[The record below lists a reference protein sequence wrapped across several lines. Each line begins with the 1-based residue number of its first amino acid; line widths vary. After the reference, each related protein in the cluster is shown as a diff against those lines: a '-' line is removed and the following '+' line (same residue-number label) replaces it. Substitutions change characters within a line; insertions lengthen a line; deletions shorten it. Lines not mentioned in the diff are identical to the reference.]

1 MDDPHSLVE
10 RSAAMRFLP
19 RTVPLVTRVLLA
31 IVIAGL
37 LPFTGVALIA
47 LRGYHAAS
55 IGAERTTANALD
67 DASSAALRQRTQQTA
82 SALGSFLDERADDT
96 RMVALLPPDP
106 AIIAHFAARTQPLWY
121 VTGTPAQPEEH
132 HDSFPL
138 YRELLAVDRTGRV
151 IVRVADGKVA
161 SDLGDVARASTY
173 LATARTLAPDALSV
187 SHLSR
192 LYTPEPADQSERLP
206 GDGYLSFDGVYRFI
220 AARRLADGTFDGA
233 VMLALDARF
242 VMEFT
247 AHIVSTQADRAV
259 VWSDFA
265 SGDYSYVLDDEGF
278 AIAHPQLWAVRGDDA
293 DGHPVPAAG
302 SPAELRDHPL
312 SDALGGW
319 IDPNRPVL
327 FANGLAGKPGSLTAT
342 NTAGTV
348 TLKTYAPV
356 PFAEGSYRERGV
368 FGVVVIGA
376 SLAEFHQP
384 ASGVSAII
392 DRERGSFSSE
402 MGWVACVGLLLSVLA
417 GILISRM
424 LVRPL
429 RALTAV
435 AEKLKQG
442 VLDEEPLIA
451 IRKRR
456 FADEVTVL
464 ADVFADMGR
473 QVVRREQQLRTEITE
488 LHIHIDSRR
497 RQEQAA
503 EIIETDYFRDLR
515 TTASR
520 LRALRDR
527 GPTGAEAASTDATP
541 HDPDAPSIPTS

>member
-1 MDDPHSLVE
+1 
-10 RSAAMRFLP
+10 MRFLP
-19 RTVPLVTRVLLA
+19 RTIPLVTRVLLA

-37 LPFTGVALIA
+37 LPFTGVALFA

-55 IGAERTTANALD
+55 MGAERTTAAALD
-67 DASSAALRQRTQQTA
+67 DASSAALMQRTQQTA

-106 AIIAHFAARTQPLWY
+106 AIIARFASRTQPLWY
-121 VTGTPAQPEEH
+121 VTGTRAQPAEH
-132 HDSFPL
+132 RDPFPL

-151 IVRVADGKVA
+151 IVRVADGKVVN
-161 SDLGDVARASTY
+161 DPGDTARASLY
-173 LATARTLAPDALSV
+173 RATARTLAPDALSV
-187 SHLSR
+187 SHLAR
-192 LYTPEPADQSERLP
+192 LYTPEPADQADRLP
-206 GDGYLSFDGVYRFI
+206 GDGYRDFDGVYRFV
-220 AARRLADGTFDGA
+220 AARRTADGTFDGA

-247 AHIVSTQADRAV
+247 AHILSTQANRAV

-265 SGDYSYVLDDEGF
+265 SGDYSYTLDDDGF
-278 AIAHPQLWAVRGDDA
+278 AIAHPQLWAVRGDDI
-293 DGHPVPAAG
+293 DGHPVPAAR
-302 SPAELRDHPL
+302 SPAELPDHPV

-327 FANGLAGKPGSLTAT
+327 FANGLAGKQGSLVAT
-342 NTAGTV
+342 NTAGAT

-356 PFAEGSYRERGV
+356 PFAEGSYRDRGV

-392 DRERGSFSSE
+392 ERERSSLASE
-402 MGWVACVGLLLSVLA
+402 MGWVACIGLLLSVLA
-417 GILISRM
+417 GIIISRM

-429 RALTAV
+429 RTLTAV
-435 AEKLKQG
+435 AEELKG
-442 VLDEEPLIA
+442 GALDEESLIA
-451 IRKRR
+451 IRRRR

-464 ADVFADMGR
+464 AEVFADMGR

-488 LHIHIDSRR
+488 LHIHIDSSR

-503 EIIETDYFRDLR
+503 EITETDYFRDLR
-515 TTASR
+515 ASASR
-520 LRALRDR
+520 LRARRDSA
-527 GPTGAEAASTDATP
+527 PVETDGAP
-541 HDPDAPSIPTS
+541 